1 MGKYQQATAMVGS
14 TPPPPP
20 KKNNNTR
27 EANTEMKDLLLRKYP
42 KELELVVKYYPERFI
57 CS

>member
-1 MGKYQQATAMVGS
+1 MVGS